1 MNKIASIIIGIIAI
15 GNVIYSFWKYSD
27 SIEFFG
33 FEINVWIYRIFW
45 SLIAFGMLYDKF
57 RKKRAMNN

>member
-1 MNKIASIIIGIIAI
+1 MNKIASLIFGIIAL

-27 SIEFFG
+27 TTEFFG

-45 SLIAFGMLYDKF
+45 SLIAIKMFYDYS
-57 RKKRAMNN
+57 KKKKVS

>member
-1 MNKIASIIIGIIAI
+1 MNKIASILFGIIAI

-27 SIEFFG
+27 STEFFG

-45 SLIAFGMLYDKF
+45 SLIAVNMFSNKF
-57 RKKRAMNN
+57 YKKKVD

>member
-1 MNKIASIIIGIIAI
+1 MNKIASIILGIIAL

-27 SIEFFG
+27 STEFFG

-45 SLIAFGMLYDKF
+45 TLIAVKMLYDLQNG
-57 RKKRAMNN
+57 KKVS

>member
-1 MNKIASIIIGIIAI
+1 MNKIASIIFGIIAI

-27 SIEFFG
+27 STEFFG

-45 SLIAFGMLYDKF
+45 SLIAVNMFSNKF
-57 RKKRAMNN
+57 YKKKVD